1 MMKKKL
7 VVCTLIAALIFTL
20 GTFSLSYADE
30 LSDKQDELNQIKEEK
45 KGVADDMNALVS
57 DIKAQ
62 QAEVDKLQK
71 SIEAKQAEVEAAIED
86 IKQTKRDIE
95 ERQQGLNQRLRTMYK
110 NGSVGYLDVLLGSN
124 SISEFLTNV
133 EMIQRIYRND
143 QETLVVLEQQH
154 RELEAK
160 QTALENQREDLRT
173 QKTEAQDKKAELQ
186 VQKEALQEKLDAL
199 NEEADRVS
207 GEIASLQDTEKVYEG
222 GAFAWPTTSSMITSP
237 FGFRI
242 HPITGIYTG
251 HTGVDIG
258 VGMGSPVYAAADGK
272 VIVASYGYGGY
283 GVAVVIDHGSGIS
296 TLYGHNSSLNVS
308 VGQTVTRGQVIASSG
323 SSGWS
328 TGPHL
333 HFEVR
338 VGGSYVDPM
347 SYF

>member
-1 MMKKKL
+1 MKKKFL
-7 VVCTLIAALIFTL
+7 ICTLIFVLAFSL
-20 GTFSLSYADE
+20 GTYTLAYADD
-30 LSDKQDELNQIKEEK
+30 LSEKQEELNEIKEEK
-45 KGVADDMNALVS
+45 NNVAKDMETLIA
-57 DIKAQ
+57 DIEKQ
-62 QAEVDKLQK
+62 QKEVDKLQQSMDK
-71 SIEAKQAEVEAAIED
+71 KQTEIDQAIADIEE
-86 IKQTKRDIE
+86 TKRDIE
-95 ERQQGLNQRLRTMYK
+95 ERQDGLNQRLRTMYK

-143 QETLVVLEQQH
+143 QEMLKVLEQQH
-154 RELEAK
+154 RELEEK
-160 QTALENQREDLRT
+160 QAVLEKERDSLRE
-173 QKTEAQDKKAELQ
+173 QKAEAQEKKAALQ
-186 VQKEALQEKLDAL
+186 VDKEALQEKLDAL
-199 NEEADRVS
+199 NAEADRVS
-207 GEIASLQDTEKVYEG
+207 SEIANMQDQDKIYEG
-222 GAFAWPTTSSMITSP
+222 GAFQWPTTSSYITSP

-251 HTGVDIG
+251 HTGIDIG
-258 VGMGSPVYAAADGK
+258 VGMGNPVYAAADGK
-272 VIVASYGYGGY
+272 VIVASNGYGGY

-308 VGQTVTRGQVIASSG
+308 VGQNVTRGQVVAYSG
-323 SSGWS
+323 NSGWS